1 MNVKEM
7 RAKDADAL
15 TKELQELQ
23 KAHFSLRM
31 QKATQQLQNTSQIR
45 RHAARHRAGADRA
58 DAEGDRQMNAE
69 KKSLK
74 RTLVGKVV
82 SNKMD
87 KTVTV
92 LVERRVKHP
101 VYGKYVVKSNKYH
114 AHDETDALNEGDIVE
129 IAESRPISKTKT
141 WTVTRVVEAAQAI

>member
-1 MNVKEM
+1 MSEEKT
-7 RAKDADAL
+7 KL
-15 TKELQELQ
+15 T
-23 KAHFSLRM
+23 
-31 QKATQQLQNTSQIR
+31 
-45 RHAARHRAGADRA
+45 
-58 DAEGDRQMNAE
+58 
-69 KKSLK
+69 

-114 AHDETDALNEGDIVE
+114 AHDASDALNEGDIVE
-129 IAESRPISKTKT
+129 IAESRPMAKTKS